1 MGGPPDGHAGPPG
14 IALGPFARGSA
25 RPPTPGDTALAAETI
40 GPSAATLGT
49 RLFP

>member
-1 MGGPPDGHAGPPG
+1 MGGPPDGDAGPPG
-14 IALGPFARGSA
+14 IALGPFAPGSA
-25 RPPTPGDTALAAETI
+25 RSHAPGDAALAAETI